1 MMGRFLG
8 ATVGCAEETATVGT
22 FTRSPAAEAAA
33 QGPGGNLD
41 RGTKLELE
49 GSSMSN
55 NAYIDRG
62 ICASLEDRSRRK
74 PYGSLG
80 KEGQS
85 CKNSLF
91 LASPAPSSF
100 VTL

>member
-1 MMGRFLG
+1 M
-8 ATVGCAEETATVGT
+8 VGT

-33 QGPGGNLD
+33 QGPWGNLD

-62 ICASLEDRSRRK
+62 IFRALKIGRGANGLTRLAKRINHPRIHYFSPRR
-74 PYGSLG
+74 L
-80 KEGQS
+80 
-85 CKNSLF
+85 
-91 LASPAPSSF
+91 PA
-100 VTL
+100 VL